1 MHCEESEC
9 SLQTLEAR
17 SPIGY
22 WAALFDV
29 VNTRHHNMIN
39 HKTDYQLRIKN
50 IYKGI

>member
-29 VNTRHHNMIN
+29 VNTRHHNN
-39 HKTDYQLRIKN
+39 DQSQDRLSTADQKHL
-50 IYKGI
+50 